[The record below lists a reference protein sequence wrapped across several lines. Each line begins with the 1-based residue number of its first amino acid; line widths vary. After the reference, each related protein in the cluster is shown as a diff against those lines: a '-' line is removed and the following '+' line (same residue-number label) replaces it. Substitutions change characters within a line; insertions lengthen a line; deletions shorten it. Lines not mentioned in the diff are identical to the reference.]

1 MRDFKFLSDNN
12 NDSDDEFGGLFIPVR
27 NQNLLDNSR
36 EYCDAIISFVSN
48 IFLTDAF
55 SVQTVFT
62 AFDNDTKIEFMIDRY
77 DYSCNNSGEY
87 YYTFYVTFV
96 ISENYN
102 RVYNLSFVM
111 SDDLF
116 NINDLSL
123 EFSSRDDANNFMRR
137 NGIF

>member
-1 MRDFKFLSDNN
+1 MRDFKFLSDNI
-12 NDSDDEFGGLFIPVR
+12 DPDDVFREYFRPVR

-48 IFLTDAF
+48 IFHTDAF

-62 AFDNDTKIEFMIDRY
+62 SFDNDTKIEFMIDRY
-77 DYSCNNSGEY
+77 DYSCNYSGEY
-87 YYTFYVTFV
+87 YYTFKVIFV

-102 RVYNLSFVM
+102 RVYNLSFVL

-123 EFSSRDDANNFMRR
+123 EFSSRDDSNNFMRR